1 MKIYSEPFIELLAL
15 SPMDIIQSSGGNDPY
30 EREYEDWK
38 IGSSVTLR
46 ES

>member
-30 EREYEDWK
+30 ESEDDGWSRKGALPGLK
-38 IGSSVTLR
+38 I
-46 ES
+46 

>member
-1 MKIYSEPFIELLAL
+1 MKCWSEPTVELLVL
-15 SPMDIIQSSGGNDPY
+15 SPSDVIQSSGGNDPY
-30 EREYEDWK
+30 ELEYEDWK

>member
-30 EREYEDWK
+30 ESEDDDWRD
-38 IGSSVTLR
+38 GSTVTLR